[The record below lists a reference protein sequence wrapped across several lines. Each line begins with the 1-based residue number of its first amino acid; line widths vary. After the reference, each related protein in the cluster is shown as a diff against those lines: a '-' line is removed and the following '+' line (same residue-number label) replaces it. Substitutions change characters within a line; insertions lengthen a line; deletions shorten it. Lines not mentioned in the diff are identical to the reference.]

1 MQAKSE
7 TKTEMVAPAK
17 KLVRMRAIRDVVDH
31 EYNVHKIGSEF
42 ETTEEHA
49 EMLSKP
55 IEGHYDFD
63 GERFNGRGVTN
74 YKFVRAERI

>member
-7 TKTEMVAPAK
+7 TKTEMVAPAA
-17 KLVRMRAIRDVVDH
+17 KLVRMRAVRDVVDH
-31 EYNVHKIGSEF
+31 NQNIRKIGDEF

-55 IEGHYDFD
+55 IKGHYDFD
-63 GERFNGRGVTN
+63 GERYNGRGVTN
-74 YKFVRAERI
+74 HEFVRAVRI